1 MPSVSGIKLPPI
13 AENVANPV
21 TFIFL
26 AVISSIVKSPAFI
39 LPPTFKSPPIVPIP
53 AKATL
58 PFACIVAP
66 EPTNMSPLKVD
77 IPPTFKAPDV
87 LFCVQ

>member
-1 MPSVSGIKLPPI
+1 MSSASGMRFPPI

-26 AVISSIVKSPAFI
+26 AVISSIVISPAFKF
-39 LPPTFKSPPIVPIP
+39 PPTFKSPPKVPIP
-53 AKATL
+53 AKAAL

-66 EPTNMSPLKVD
+66 EQQIYLH
-77 IPPTFKAPDV
+77 
-87 LFCVQ
+87 